1 MQTSALW
8 LMAAALLVSACG
20 RGTPPAAPD
29 GGLRVLAAETF
40 LADIAQNVAGDRL
53 AVRSLLPTG
62 VDPHGYQLTPQDVIA
77 LAESDVLIVN
87 GQGYEA
93 WLIRSEGAGGF
104 GKLQIEASAG
114 LASGPDPHLWMD
126 PLNVVRYAENIR
138 DGLSKADPQGSST
151 YAANAEAY
159 RKELQDLDVWIRG
172 EVAKIAADRRLL
184 ATNHQA
190 LQVFAEAYGFNVVG
204 AAIPSFTSEAEPSAQ
219 ELAALIRTIKL
230 SGAPAMFLGIGE
242 NDDLARQIAAES
254 GAQVVTGLYVEMLS
268 DANGPAPTYID
279 MMKYDVRLIAASLR

>member
-1 MQTSALW
+1 MRTSALW
-8 LMAAALLVSACG
+8 LISAALLVSACG
-20 RGTPPAAPD
+20 RGTPPAASD

-40 LADIAQNVAGDRL
+40 LADIAENVAGDRL

-62 VDPHGYQLTPQDVIA
+62 VDPHGYQLTPQDAIA

-93 WLIRSEGAGGF
+93 WLIGSYESGGR

-114 LASGPDPHLWMD
+114 LASGPDPHLWMY
-126 PLNVVRYAENIR
+126 PLNVVLYAENIR

-172 EVAKIAADRRLL
+172 EVEKIAADRRLL

-190 LQVFAEAYGFNVVG
+190 LQAFAEAYGFSVVG

-219 ELAALIRTIKL
+219 EMAALIRTIKL
-230 SGAPAMFLGIGE
+230 SGAPAVFLGIGE

-279 MMKYDVRLIAASLR
+279 MMKYDVLLIAAALR